1 VGAMTTA
8 VREGV
13 APLAVE
19 DVTLRFG
26 GITALDGVSF
36 TVAPG
41 TVHALI
47 GPNGAG
53 KSSCF
58 NVISGLYRPSAPVVP
73 RTPGVR
79 YRPRIGRVRYG
90 DAVLTDLAP
99 HRLAAL
105 GIGRSFQNIALSPG
119 STVRDN
125 VLTGRHVLT
134 RGGFLTGGL
143 RLPRTVRAERRHL
156 ARVEEICAFLGLA
169 DRLDTLVGAL
179 PYGVA
184 KRVDIARALAVEPTL
199 LLLDEPAAGLN
210 AGETAEMAVTITDL
224 RDALGISVL
233 LVEHDMGLVMGI
245 ADRVSVLDFGR
256 LIADGEPARVQ
267 ADPEVVR
274 AYLGTTEEEPE

>member
-1 VGAMTTA
+1 VDRVSAGTA
-8 VREGV
+8 VSAPELRSDVRE
-13 APLAVE
+13 LAVE
-19 DVTLRFG
+19 EVTLRFG
-26 GITALDGVSF
+26 GITALDGVGF

-58 NVISGLYRPSAPVVP
+58 NVISGLYRPAS
-73 RTPGVR
+73 
-79 YRPRIGRVRYG
+79 GRVRYG
-90 DAVLTDLAP
+90 DAELTALPP

-134 RGGFLTGGL
+134 RGGFLSGGL
-143 RLPRTVRAERRHL
+143 RLGRRAERRHV

-169 DRLDTLVGAL
+169 DRLDALVGAL

-210 AGETAEMAVTITDL
+210 ATETAEMAVTITDL

-256 LIADGEPARVQ
+256 LIADGDPAAVQ
-267 ADPEVVR
+267 ADPEVIR
-274 AYLGTTEEEPE
+274 AYLGTSDDGEPA

>member
-1 VGAMTTA
+1 MSAGTQDVAPVGTGRSPAGLRDD
-8 VREGV
+8 VRE
-13 APLAVE
+13 LAVE

-26 GITALDGVSF
+26 GITALDGDGF

-58 NVISGLYRPSAPVVP
+58 NVISGLYRPAS
-73 RTPGVR
+73 
-79 YRPRIGRVRYG
+79 GRVRYG
-90 DAVLTDLAP
+90 DADLTALAP
-99 HRLAAL
+99 HRLARL

-125 VLTGRHVLT
+125 VMTGRHVLT
-134 RGGFLTGGL
+134 RGGFLAGGL
-143 RLPRTVRAERRHL
+143 RLPGTLRTERRHT
-156 ARVEEICAFLGLA
+156 ARVEEICDFLGLA
-169 DRLDTLVGAL
+169 DRLDAPVGVL

-210 AGETAEMAVTITDL
+210 ATETAEMAVTITDL

-256 LIADGEPARVQ
+256 LIADGPPAEVQ
-267 ADPEVVR
+267 SDPGVVR
-274 AYLGTTEEEPE
+274 AYLGTGEDEEPS